1 MKTPVTQQVFLD
13 VEDIYV
19 WQPVRAHLVCSLL
32 CLACGQRTFMST
44 ASHLY
49 FSLSLVNSYIGFVI
63 YLVISVFG
71 VRIKTIITELRLFDM
86 YHLLKYLSNF
96 CAECSTVLIKA
107 VVLVSWSNKNRRLS
121 KPILSLVIF

>member
-1 MKTPVTQQVFLD
+1 MATSQSSPCLQFAVSRLWT
-13 VEDIYV
+13 
-19 WQPVRAHLVCSLL
+19 AHLYVHCISPVV
-32 CLACGQRTFMST
+32 
-44 ASHLY
+44 Y
-49 FSLSLVNSYIGFVI
+49 FSLSQVNSYIGFVI